1 MEQRQTI
8 HIGSNNPVI
17 KALVFIMAV
26 IVIVYLFPNSKKF
39 KFEYQKGKP
48 WQYEDLHAPFEFS
61 ILKSQ
66 QEIEDEY
73 NNIRLNFKP
82 FFNVE
87 KGATDRAKRRFKAKL
102 GYKESENTDS
112 IISIRPSRERIDLQ
126 TPDNLQH
133 GFALIDRVYKYGLIK
148 EADIIKGQRGS
159 FEITLV
165 DGKFADY
172 VPLSSFIRQA
182 YLKDSLRLWA
192 QAFQP
197 TLGLDVINSI
207 EESIEPNIV
216 YDSETSNQYQT
227 GLQDDVSA
235 AQGMVQ
241 RGELIV
247 REDQVVSD
255 MVYQKLESLRM
266 VMEKEMGNNY
276 NVWAVNIGQAL
287 VVSLSLILLVMFLFI
302 FRKELIK
309 DDARF
314 TFLFFTITLMVFSC
328 WLILQFE
335 GVSIFLAPFCIVPI
349 IIRAF
354 FDTRVALYTHLIS
367 VLIIGFIIPNSFEFE
382 FLQLAAGIT
391 ALFSIVGL
399 RKRAQLIVATIM
411 IFGVYSI
418 GYTGIHFMH
427 EGDFTGLALEPYEW
441 FAASSAL
448 TLFAYPSIYFFEKVF
463 GFTSDVRLLELADTN
478 SPLLKELALKAP
490 GTFQH
495 SLQVANLAE
504 AAIDKIG
511 GNSLLVRVGALYHD
525 IGKMEMPI
533 YFIENQV
540 EGLNPHDSIDFD
552 QSAHI
557 IVSHVSKGIEIA
569 RKNRLPLQIIDFIET
584 HHGTTR
590 VQYFYH
596 SYIKKFPDREVD
608 LDLFTYPGPKPF
620 SKETAVLMLADSV
633 EASSRSLKTKDI
645 ESINLLVDNIVRARM
660 DEEQFNNS
668 DITMMD
674 IENVKKIFKKMLAN
688 MYHARIEY
696 PK

>member
-8 HIGSNNPVI
+8 HVGSNNFAV
-17 KALVFIMAV
+17 KLLVFIVTV
-26 IVIVYLFPNSKKF
+26 ITIVYLFPNSKKF
-39 KFEYQKGKP
+39 EYEYQKGKP
-48 WQYEDLHAPFEFS
+48 WQYEDLHAPFEFP
-61 ILKSQ
+61 ILKSN

-73 NNIRLNFKP
+73 SDIRRNFKP
-82 FFNVE
+82 FFNQE
-87 KGATDRAKRRFKAKL
+87 KGIAEKVKQQFKTKL
-102 GYKESENTDS
+102 GYKEGDNTDS
-112 IISIRPSRERIDLQ
+112 IVSVRQSKESLGIRN
-126 TPDNLQH
+126 PDNLSK
-133 GFALIDRVYKYGLIK
+133 GFAIIDHVYKHGLLK
-148 EADIIKGQRGS
+148 ESEILRGQRPS
-159 FEITLV
+159 FEVTVV

-172 VPLSSFIRQA
+172 RPLSSLIRQSQ
-182 YLKDSLRLWA
+182 LKDSLKQWA
-192 QAFQP
+192 SKYDP
-197 TLGLDVINSI
+197 PLGAEVVNTI
-207 EESIEPNIV
+207 EEVLIPNIT
-216 YDSETSNQYQT
+216 YDSETSNKYET
-227 GLQDDVSA
+227 GLQGDISSM
-235 AQGMVQ
+235 QGMVQ
-241 RGELIV
+241 KEELIV
-247 REDQVVSD
+247 RQGAIVSGET
-255 MVYQKLESLRM
+255 YQKLESLRM
-266 VMEKEMGNNY
+266 VMEKEIGDGY
-276 NVWAVNIGQAL
+276 NTWAVSLGQAI
-287 VVSLSLILLVMFLFI
+287 VVALSLVLLVMFLYI

-309 DDARF
+309 DNARF

-328 WLILQFE
+328 WLILQFDN
-335 GVSIFLAPFCIVPI
+335 VSIFLAPFCIVPI

-354 FDTRVALYTHLIS
+354 FDTRVALYTHLIC
-367 VLIIGFIIPNSFEFE
+367 VLIIGFVIPNSFEFE

-399 RKRAQLIVATIM
+399 RKRAQLIVATFM
-411 IFGVYSI
+411 IFGVYAL
-418 GYTGIHFMH
+418 GYSGIQIMH
-427 EGDFTGLALEPYEW
+427 EGDITNLNTEPYIW

-448 TLFAYPSIYFFEKVF
+448 TLFAYPSIYLFEKLF

-511 GNSLLVRVGALYHD
+511 GNSLLARVGALYHD
-525 IGKMEMPI
+525 IGKMEMPL

-540 EGLNPHDSIDFD
+540 EGINPHDAIEFD

-557 IVSHVSKGIEIA
+557 IVNHVAKGIELA

-596 SYIKKFPDREVD
+596 SYIKKFPDKEIDLEV
-608 LDLFTYPGPKPF
+608 FTYPGPKPF
-620 SKETAVLMLADSV
+620 SKETAVLMIADSV
-633 EASSRSLKTKDI
+633 EAASRSLKNKNA
-645 ESINLLVDNIVRARM
+645 ESLNNLVDSIIQRQM

-668 DITMMD
+668 DISMKNID
-674 IENVKKIFKKMLAN
+674 QVRKLYKKMLAN

>member
-8 HIGSNNPVI
+8 HVGSNNFAV
-17 KALVFIMAV
+17 KLLVFIV
-26 IVIVYLFPNSKKF
+26 TVVTIVYLFPNSKKF
-39 KFEYQKGKP
+39 EFEYQKGKP
-48 WQYEDLHAPFEFS
+48 WQYEDLHAPFEFP
-61 ILKSQ
+61 ILKST

-73 NNIRLNFKP
+73 SDIRRNFKP
-82 FFNVE
+82 FFNQE
-87 KGATDRAKRRFKAKL
+87 KGVAERVKEQFKLKL
-102 GYKESENTDS
+102 GYKEGDNTDS
-112 IISIRPSRERIDLQ
+112 IVSIRQSKESLGIQ
-126 TPDNLQH
+126 TPDNLTT
-133 GFALIDRVYKYGLIK
+133 GFAIIDRIYKHGLLK
-148 EADIIKGQRGS
+148 ESEILKGQRNS
-159 FEITLV
+159 FEITVV

-172 VPLSSFIRQA
+172 RSISSFIRQA
-182 YLKDSLRLWA
+182 QLKDSLKQWA
-192 QAFQP
+192 LKYNP
-197 TLGLDVINSI
+197 PLTPEVINSI
-207 EESIEPNIV
+207 EEVAIPNIT
-216 YDSETSNQYQT
+216 YDSETSNKFET
-227 GLQDDVSA
+227 GLQGDISSM
-235 AQGMVQ
+235 QGMVQ
-241 RGELIV
+241 KEELIV
-247 REDQVVSD
+247 REGAIVSGEA
-255 MVYQKLESLRM
+255 YQKLESLRM
-266 VMEKEMGNNY
+266 VMEKEIGDGY
-276 NVWAVNIGQAL
+276 NTWAVSLGQAI
-287 VVSLSLILLVMFLFI
+287 VVALSLILLVMFLYI

-309 DDARF
+309 DNARF

-328 WLILQFE
+328 WLILQFDN
-335 GVSIFLAPFCIVPI
+335 VSIFLAPFCIVPI

-354 FDTRVALYTHLIS
+354 FDTRVALYTHLIC

-399 RKRAQLIVATIM
+399 RKRAQLIVATFM
-411 IFGVYSI
+411 IFSVYAL
-418 GYTGIHFMH
+418 GYSGIQIMH
-427 EGDFTGLALEPYEW
+427 EGDISGLNAKPYIW

-448 TLFAYPSIYFFEKVF
+448 TLFAYPSIYLFEKLF

-525 IGKMEMPI
+525 IGKMEMPL

-540 EGLNPHDSIDFD
+540 EGINPHDAIEFD

-557 IVSHVSKGIEIA
+557 IVTHVSKGIELA
-569 RKNRLPLQIIDFIET
+569 RRNRLPLQIIDFIET

-590 VQYFYH
+590 VQFFYQ
-596 SYIKKFPDREVD
+596 SYIKKFPDKEVD
-608 LDLFTYPGPKPF
+608 LVVFSYPGPKPF
-620 SKETAVLMLADSV
+620 SKETAVLMIADSV
-633 EASSRSLKTKDI
+633 EAASRSLKSKDAQ
-645 ESINLLVDNIVRARM
+645 SLNNLVDSIIQYQM

-668 DITMMD
+668 DITMKD
-674 IENVKKIFKKMLAN
+674 IDTVKKIFKKMLAN